1 MTRQFDI
8 RKLPPKTDKMTL
20 PNTPM
25 KSKITFNKMPMEVFQ
40 VKVRGRNASV
50 GEANQFIDKTMNDL
64 FARKANTGKRYQ
76 ILFKLT
82 DGRWYSSKFFNSDE
96 SDFYPDLRDP
106 EYGIDVSGES
116 VEHININV
124 IPM

>member
-8 RKLPPKTDKMTL
+8 RKLPARADKMTL
-20 PNTPM
+20 PGTPM
-25 KSKITFNKMPMEVFQ
+25 KSKITFNKIPMEVFQ
-40 VKVRGRNASV
+40 VKVKGRNASV
-50 GEANQFIDKTMNDL
+50 NEANQFIDKTMNDL
-64 FARKANTGKRYQ
+64 FTRHTTKEKRYQ
-76 ILFKLT
+76 VLFKLT

-96 SDFYPDLRDP
+96 SDYYPDLRDP

-124 IPM
+124 ISM